1 MPARPTKVPE
11 RLVLYGSLRRGL
23 PAFRRLGLQHALEF
37 VGPCVVRGTLY
48 DLGDYPGFVA
58 DGRHEVHGDLF
69 ALVDEAVLRRLDAF
83 EGFRPESRAQSLY
96 LRQPITLCRPAA
108 EAWIYVYNRSPG
120 AVPVVASGDWLAHL
134 KERDRR
140 CAE

>member
-48 DLGDYPGFVA
+48 DLGDYPGFVPA
-58 DGRHEVHGDLF
+58 GRYAVHGDLF
-69 ALVDEAVLRRLDAF
+69 AVADEAVLRRLDDF
-83 EGFRPESRAQSLY
+83 EGFRREDRVHSLY
-96 LRQPITLCRPAA
+96 LRQPITLCRPAG
-108 EAWIYVYNRSPG
+108 EGWIYVYNRSPG
-120 AVPVVASGDWLAHL
+120 ADPVVTSGDWLAHV
-134 KERDRR
+134 KERGSALR
-140 CAE
+140 